1 MGAGNR
7 MPYLF
12 DTYAFIA
19 YYFEGR
25 ESYRKYFEKAAGDDY
40 TSMLSLMEVYSRI
53 FHAENEGAAEEILG
67 NIVGNFKILPLN
79 DIGVIKEAGVF
90 RSKMLKEKRS
100 LSYTDSVN
108 YVLAQGLGIKLL
120 TGDEDFRGVTG
131 VEFVK

>member
-1 MGAGNR
+1 

-25 ESYRKYFEKAAGDDY
+25 ESYRKYFEKFTGEDY

-53 FHAENEGAAEEILG
+53 FHAEDAGIAEEVLG
-67 NIVGNFKILPLN
+67 NILGNFKILPLN

-90 RSKMLKEKRS
+90 RSKMRKEKRS
-100 LSYTDSVN
+100 LSYTDCVN
-108 YVLAQGLGIKLL
+108 YVLAQGLGIRML
-120 TGDEDFRGVTG
+120 TGDEDFRGVVG

>member
-1 MGAGNR
+1 

-19 YYFEGR
+19 YYVEGR
-25 ESYRKYFEKAAGDDY
+25 ESYRKYFEKATGDDY

-53 FHAENEGAAEEILG
+53 FHAENEGTAEEILG
-67 NIVGNFKILPLN
+67 NIVVNFKILPLD
-79 DIGVIKEAGVF
+79 DISIIKEAGVF
-90 RSKMLKEKRS
+90 KSKMLKEKHH

-108 YVLAQGLGIKLL
+108 YVLAQRLGIKIL
-120 TGDEDFRGVTG
+120 TGDEDFRSVKG